1 MLGECIEIFFTY
13 SFGTAVW
20 VLKYANFAFSLQM
33 GSWNVN
39 ELMMG

>member
-1 MLGECIEIFFTY
+1 MLGECIEIFFY
-13 SFGTAVW
+13 LLVWTAVW